1 MFFAKKSSAGGSH
14 LLKDISRN
22 DNNKQ
27 RSQVSFQ
34 FSFFPKTTKMI
45 SVKLYCTLIFVI
57 ICVSGFV
64 FQLYKVS
71 EVYFKYSTTSKIEVN
86 VRETET
92 YQTIIFCPRFP
103 DLLDRSRFKEF
114 GILPHIPQNFEDMAT
129 ELAKLTIK
137 DILQLTPSTSNVI
150 DTCLDR
156 DSERGTT
163 YEMNKTECYKI
174 FTVLKAVNGERICYI
189 IMPRTMKKYSV
200 GDVASSM
207 MYMNVVYEFI
217 LDPIFGKTLL
227 AYFITDF
234 VDPENIRNPLYSR
247 LFAAR
252 MLNLSSFN
260 KSKFSVYG
268 KSTEITRLPP
278 PHETNCLR
286 QHDRQ
291 FCYEDC
297 LIKKFTKV
305 NRVPWSAFISEQLD
319 LHMFTP
325 KDWDNSTRASLAAE
339 SLKKCHD
346 RCKLQTECYTAFTET
361 SVVEVVDNINYGN
374 NGKTITKVASMV
386 PSGPHTTAVSVPLLS
401 LVEYIIQV
409 GSCFGVWFGLSIISF
424 NPVKWKILQSNLTTE
439 RNVKSRRLF
448 TVSKIQRFTS

>member
-1 MFFAKKSSAGGSH
+1 
-14 LLKDISRN
+14 
-22 DNNKQ
+22 
-27 RSQVSFQ
+27 
-34 FSFFPKTTKMI
+34 MI
-45 SVKLYCTLIFVI
+45 STKCCWTLIFVI

-64 FQLYKVS
+64 FQLYKIS

-92 YQTIIFCPRFP
+92 YKTIVFCPRFP
-103 DLLDRSRFKEF
+103 DLLDRSRFEEF
-114 GILPHIPQNFEDMAT
+114 RIFPQIPQNFEDMAT

-137 DILQLTPSTSNVI
+137 DIIQLTPSTSNVI
-150 DTCLDR
+150 DTCFDR

-174 FTVLKAVNGERICYI
+174 FTVSKAVNGERICYM
-189 IMPRTMKKYSV
+189 IMPRTVRKYSV

-207 MYMNVVYEFI
+207 MFMNVVYE
-217 LDPIFGKTLL
+217 LDLNPIFGKTLL

-247 LFAAR
+247 LFASR

-260 KSKFSVYG
+260 KSKFAVYG
-268 KSTEITRLPP
+268 KSTEISRLPP
-278 PHETNCLR
+278 PHETNCLQ

-291 FCYEDC
+291 FCYENC
-297 LIKKFTKV
+297 LIKKFMKV
-305 NRVPWSAFISEQLD
+305 NRVPWSAFISQQLD
-319 LHMFTP
+319 MHMFTP
-325 KDWDNSTRASLAAE
+325 KDWDNITQASMATE
-339 SLKKCHD
+339 SLRKCHVQ
-346 RCKLQTECYTAFTET
+346 CKIQTECYTAFTET
-361 SVVEVVDNINYGN
+361 SVVEVVDNINYGS
-374 NGKTITKVASMV
+374 NGKTITRVASMV

-424 NPVKWKILQSNLTTE
+424 NPVKWKILQSNSTIE
-439 RNVKSRRLF
+439 RNVKHRRLF
-448 TVSKIQRFTS
+448 TVSKIQLLTS